1 MVNFATFTI
10 GTAVLAAQ
18 LALGAPGSKRD
29 SAVGDEVAVSAP
41 DGIPITDTEELESQS
56 AAEASTKAANG
67 GYLTDTATAYTA
79 AYTTAAEYDTSSAV
93 WDYTSTAAA
102 YDTSSVVY
110 DTTSTTDAVY
120 ETSSDVYET
129 SAAVYD
135 TTSDVYDTTSSV
147 AYDTTSAAYTSVATY
162 GSGSSSWG
170 NSEYNDCVQQ
180 CVASFGAPAATYTP
194 PSETSDAGSTGTGAT
209 HTIIVAPTQGVL
221 RYVPFATN
229 ASVGDTIKFVW
240 NANVHTVT
248 KGSQLE
254 LCNITSDA
262 PFTSGVQNQSFVFT
276 QVVNSTDPT
285 FFYCNVPTHCQ
296 KGMFGIINPPNA
308 DVAFSNSSVA
318 AMMPSIASNDSQV
331 SAWASYT
338 QNATEGSKAATW
350 GNSIDMGSMPEWS
363 YSVMAENVM
372 YTRNF
377 LAANPDVMKE
387 DGSVDLGAS
396 SAPLVIPQDLN
407 AVLAASGSSSAAGP
421 SATSSATGSASS
433 ASASASPSAA
443 SGARGLTASFG
454 LASVIAFGAALFAL

>member
-41 DGIPITDTEELESQS
+41 DGIPITDTKELESQS

-67 GYLTDTATAYTA
+67 GYLTDTAAAYTA
-79 AYTTAAEYDTSSAV
+79 AYTTAAAYDTSSAV

-110 DTTSTTDAVY
+110 
-120 ETSSDVYET
+120 ETSSAVYET

-135 TTSDVYDTTSSV
+135 TTSAVYDTTSSV
-147 AYDTTSAAYTSVATY
+147 TYDTTSAAYTSVATY

-194 PSETSDAGSTGTGAT
+194 PSETSDVGSTGTGAT

-229 ASVGDTIKFVW
+229 ASVGDTIKFMW
-240 NANVHTVT
+240 NANMHTVT

-254 LCNITSDA
+254 LCNITSDQ
-262 PFTSGVQNQSFVFT
+262 PFTSGVQNKSFVFT

-331 SAWASYT
+331 SAWMSYT
-338 QNATEGSKAATW
+338 QNMTEGSKAATW

-396 SAPLVIPQDLN
+396 SAPLMIPQDLN

-421 SATSSATGSASS
+421 SATSAATSSASS
-433 ASASASPSAA
+433 APASASPSAA
-443 SGARGLTASFG
+443 SGARGLTVSFG
-454 LASVIAFGAALFAL
+454 LASAIALGAALFAL